1 MPAPAPF
8 ASAQPLYPA
17 LYLYP
22 LNDSFIP
29 KHIYLP
35 PNTKV
40 KIGRQTNAKTAP
52 GERNGY
58 FDSKVLSRQH
68 AEVWE
73 ENGKIYIRDV
83 KSSNGTFING
93 DRLSGEGMESEP
105 YDLKSDDIV
114 EFGIDIVGEDNK
126 TIIHHKVSARVVCI
140 FSEHD
145 AQVALRAEQLTQQ
158 QQHLQP
164 QQQHQQYPGPSS
176 SFNFNGNPPPR
187 RQVGNAPQQN
197 GPANQLGSLGGPNM
211 RPPGKSTISFE
222 HILNRLQGE
231 LQKSRET
238 GAELHTITGAM
249 SDIHDTLGGNLPP
262 NAPPYPHSLP
272 PVRPPQLSSNV
283 DGVPQQQST
292 SPEPQ
297 PPRPSSSHGSP
308 DTMQVTLSG
317 LEKEVTAAQSSLL
330 AQMEKLHEVLDEQEK
345 IREEVRRL
353 REVVYVE
360 HAQQKHD
367 EEEERGSGFDED
379 DEGEGESMDDDD
391 DARSVATLVPHELE
405 RVDEVDEEH
414 LENAEDHRDDEQRRD
429 DNLALGRP
437 RTPEPTHL
445 GMRDRQPHQPS
456 PLSNDMSVTASI
468 DDLAARM
475 SDLTAQLE
483 SALALSNSL
492 QSKHAE
498 AQETIQRLEQKI
510 GVLETLFTSKTE
522 QESTPAP
529 APAPEPAPSQSEEV
543 SKILSNYKAAFDQQ
557 FAAMREEWNAERER
571 MRILEERV
579 ASTASSSHPAPLL
592 NGDASSKL
600 TGGLVTPPSPRSP
613 ARKRRG
619 SSRRRSRSESRSEEG
634 LSDAESVSTGAT
646 KVEPDVKEKG
656 FSDASERGLVTPEH
670 SLRGGMPGFAGSADM
685 KDDIRKGVG
694 FRDGRTAGSPANA
707 QAAVGVLVLS
717 IAAAAVIW
725 RVKD

>member
-8 ASAQPLYPA
+8 TSAQPLYPA

-93 DRLSGEGMESEP
+93 DRLSGEGLESDP
-105 YDLKSDDIV
+105 YDLKSEDIV

-145 AQVALRAEQLTQQ
+145 AQVALRAEQNTQQ
-158 QQHLQP
+158 QQHLPP
-164 QQQHQQYPGPSS
+164 QQQHQQYSGPSS
-176 SFNFNGNPPPR
+176 SFNFNANPPPR
-187 RQVGNAPQQN
+187 RQVGAPTQN

-211 RPPGKSTISFE
+211 RPPGKSSISFE

-249 SDIHDTLGGNLPP
+249 GDIHDTLGGNLPP
-262 NAPPYPHSLP
+262 NVPPYPHSLP
-272 PVRPPQLSSNV
+272 PVRQ
-283 DGVPQQQST
+283 PQQLGNGDGIPQEQST

-308 DTMQVTLSG
+308 DAMQGSLSS
-317 LEKEVTAAQSSLL
+317 LEKEITSAQSSLL
-330 AQMEKLHEVLDEQEK
+330 AQMEKLNDVLDEQEK
-345 IREEVRRL
+345 IRDEVRRL

-360 HAQQKHD
+360 HRDKHE

-379 DEGEGESMDDDD
+379 DEGEGETMEDDDD

-414 LENAEDHRDDEQRRD
+414 LENADEHREDEQRRD
-429 DNLALGRP
+429 DNLSLGRP

-456 PLSNDMSVTASI
+456 PLSNDASLSASI

-475 SDLTAQLE
+475 SELTAQLE
-483 SALALSNSL
+483 SALALSSSL
-492 QSKHAE
+492 QAKHAE
-498 AQETIQRLEQKI
+498 AQDTISRLEQKI
-510 GVLETLFTSKTE
+510 GVLETLITTKSEKE
-522 QESTPAP
+522 ELPAP
-529 APAPEPAPSQSEEV
+529 PPVVETTASPSEEV
-543 SKILSNYKAAFDQQ
+543 SKILSNYKTAFDQQ

-571 MRILEERV
+571 MRVVEERV
-579 ASTASSSHPAPLL
+579 ALTASTSHATALP
-592 NGDASSKL
+592 NGDATSKL

-613 ARKRRG
+613 ARKRRSG
-619 SSRRRSRSESRSEEG
+619 SRRRSRSGSRSEEG
-634 LSDAESVSTGAT
+634 ASDAESVSTGAT
-646 KVEPDVKEKG
+646 KVEFEGKEKG
-656 FSDASERGLVTPEH
+656 FADAIDRGLVTPEH
-670 SLRGGMPGFAGSADM
+670 SLRGGMPGYAGNSDI
-685 KDDIRKGVG
+685 KDDMRKAGG
-694 FRDGRTAGSPANA
+694 FRDARTTGSPANA